1 MQIQDNHCKIAA
13 ILHIV
18 MGGFLLLSLVFF
30 TLFFT
35 GLAFLQQFEIPFL
48 GPIAGLGLFIVGIFA
63 VYGAA
68 QIASAVAYLNGSQA
82 GRTFLIIFSVISLF
96 NFPIGTAA
104 GGYSLW
110 ALLRK

>member
-1 MQIQDNHCKIAA
+1 MLDNHCKIAA
-13 ILHIV
+13 IVHIA
-18 MGGFLLLSLVFF
+18 MGAFLLLSLAFF
-30 TLFFT
+30 MLFF
-35 GLAFLQQFEIPFL
+35 GGMAFLSQADIPFA
-48 GPIAGLGLFIVGIFA
+48 GWIAGLGAFIVGLF
-63 VYGAA
+63 VLYGAA
-68 QIASAVAYLNGSQA
+68 QIAAAVSYLNGSQV